1 MKICNFQIRAYL
13 TQRKRNRED
22 AGHDESYYSFDS
34 LGYYFNNMPFQNLI
48 EEEKKKVFDQIK
60 CLLTKREKDI
70 IELSLQGLSV
80 KEIMEFLDISRNS
93 YGSYK
98 SRAVKKAKAFFANK
112 SIQDYKA

>member
-1 MKICNFQIRAYL
+1 MKICGFQIRAYL

-22 AGHDESYYSFDS
+22 LGHDENYCSPES
-34 LGYYFNNMPFQNLI
+34 LGYFFEDMPFQNLI
-48 EEEKKKVFDQIK
+48 QEEKKKVFDQIK

-70 IELSLQGLSV
+70 IELSLRGLSV
-80 KEIMEFLDISRNS
+80 KEIMESLDISRNS